1 MFQNDFHVGYIHDFL
16 VFLYDFS
23 MWLLKFKKKKFSLD
37 NIYPMSE
44 KANKKKKLKI
54 KMLFQSTAEV
64 IL

>member
-23 MWLLKFKKKKFSLD
+23 MWLLKLKKKFSLE

-44 KANKKKKLKI
+44 KANKKTENKNAFSI
-54 KMLFQSTAEV
+54 DS
-64 IL
+64 